1 VLGLIERSGIQLP
14 DQEDTIRAHAQNVG
28 EMILD
33 DLVTPELVKR
43 IADTKRILLFEG
55 KGWQDQTVSL
65 ESST

>member
-1 VLGLIERSGIQLP
+1 
-14 DQEDTIRAHAQNVG
+14 
-28 EMILD
+28 MILD